1 MFLIYIQILI
11 QMHDADLGEDAL
23 KLLETP
29 TNIFKEAI
37 YNLRMRDS
45 GVV

>member
-1 MFLIYIQILI
+1 
-11 QMHDADLGEDAL
+11 MHDADLGEDAL
-23 KLLETP
+23 QLLETP
-29 TNIFKEAI
+29 KNIFKEVN

>member
-1 MFLIYIQILI
+1 
-11 QMHDADLGEDAL
+11 MHDADLGEDAL